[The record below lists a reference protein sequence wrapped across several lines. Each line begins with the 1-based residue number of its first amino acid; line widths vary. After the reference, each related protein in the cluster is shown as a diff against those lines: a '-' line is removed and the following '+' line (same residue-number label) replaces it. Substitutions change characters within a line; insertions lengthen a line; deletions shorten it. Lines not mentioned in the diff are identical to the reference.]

1 MSNIKEVVRV
11 DDISDLP
18 AVGAERV
25 MYIVKNS
32 IPGDPYKIV
41 KGFYWD
47 ANYGYKE
54 IVDRSMI
61 VHAPYI
67 SAYPSRS
74 SLNTI
79 YKALEFL
86 LNPGLAVIFNVTPD
100 YVYSTSPQEVTFYW
114 SVTFPVSNLTSIV
127 LKNANADTII
137 DDNLISVTTGTTG
150 QIKKQLTILQDT
162 EFKIEV
168 TDLEGN
174 IATATDIIYYSVNA
188 VSINS
193 FSVFPETFNE
203 TPTNIVPIVTLNWE
217 LSLDVEYATALTLER
232 KIGTND
238 WVMIDDLKGETTGTI
253 GTTSFAN
260 QTISDDTTYRLTVT
274 SLGPTDVEEVA
285 IDYIPYVDI
294 GYLTQLN
301 ITPDSGNYTLT
312 QYTFNA
318 RVNKTS
324 ITKAELYE
332 VTSTGDI
339 VLYADSILQDY
350 MAADTNYVDVT
361 DGFLNQQI
369 NKTLEIQIPAVSY
382 FVLKVYHTDEYG
394 MTSTAT
400 SDSAVITYVSTIN
413 FESLTLFPTKAYP
426 QTTSFNSVAVMTEP
440 PLNTIDFIKLM
451 YTTGALIPS
460 QLYSYSGNSASE
472 KFNGAE
478 FSDTRDVTIF
488 NSATTYQFY
497 MQYKEAGMAGAITS
511 ETKEVVV
518 QEYVNIDSLIIVD
531 NSGSYSVLVRIN
543 KTVAQAA
550 DNDYT
555 ITESLDGTTYTP
567 VGTVTHTS
575 VSTNAAFSFNS
586 LLTPTSGNPYY
597 VKIVENLGLY
607 GNNIES
613 EDIESTTYTTDAKAY
628 WGIVTEYMLNAIGY
642 SYLQVYQVYHTNL
655 TVINRGY
662 IIDGDYTY
670 HLSYGDDLSV
680 WTPLTSPRTET
691 IVHVESA
698 SYNSTTKKT
707 TIIYQEANIPDV
719 PYQVNFY
726 SHYNPNTEITSGIL
740 DTVLT
745 DNYLIENERILTVSN
760 NNPIELPYQTEFE
773 DDLLANTPYG
783 YNPNIMCNTWLLV
796 PDTYPEYNEVSS
808 LIITSWNDIEEKYW
822 ITNRTIGGVNYRLYV
837 HRGAAADPYGIYL
850 GPIPSL
856 ANVKFRLNV

>member
-47 ANYGYKE
+47 ANYGYRE
-54 IVDRSMI
+54 IVDRGNI
-61 VHAPYI
+61 VYAPFT
-67 SAYPSRS
+67 SGFPSRA
-74 SLNTI
+74 SLTTI
-79 YKALEFL
+79 HAALEFL

-114 SVTFPVSNLTSIV
+114 SVTFPVSNLASIV
-127 LKNANADTII
+127 LKNANTNAII
-137 DDNLISVTTGTTG
+137 DDNLISVTIGTTG

-193 FSVFPETFNE
+193 FSVSPETFNE
-203 TPTNIVPIVTLNWE
+203 TPTNIIPIITLNWE

-253 GTTSFAN
+253 GTTSFAD
-260 QTISDDTTYRLTVT
+260 QTITDDTIYRLTVT
-274 SLGPTDVEEVA
+274 SLGPTDVEEAA
-285 IDYIPYVDI
+285 IDYVPYIDI
-294 GYLTQLN
+294 SFVAQLN

-324 ITKAELYE
+324 IVKAELYE

-350 MAADTNYVDVT
+350 MAAGTNYVDVT
-361 DGFLNQQI
+361 DGFSNQQI
-369 NKTLEIQIPAVSY
+369 NKTLEIQLPAVSY
-382 FVLKVYHTDEYG
+382 FVLKVYHEDEYG
-394 MTSTAT
+394 MTSMAT
-400 SDSAVITYVSTIN
+400 SDQAIITYVSTIN

-426 QTTSFNSVAVMTEP
+426 QTTSFDSVAVMTEP

-451 YTTGALIPS
+451 YSSGSLTPF
-460 QLYSYSGNSASE
+460 QLYSYSGSSALE

-511 ETKEVVV
+511 ETKSVVV
-518 QEYVNIDSLIIVD
+518 QNYVEISSLNITEE
-531 NSGSYSVLVRIN
+531 SGVYSVLVRIN

-550 DNDYT
+550 DNNYT

-567 VGTVTHTS
+567 VGTITHTS
-575 VSTNAAFSFNS
+575 VSTNAAFSFTS
-586 LLTPTSGNPYY
+586 LLTPTSGSLYY
-597 VKIVENLGLY
+597 VKIVENLGSS
-607 GNNIES
+607 GNLAES
-613 EDIESTTYTTDAKAY
+613 EDIESITYLAEAKAY
-628 WGIVTEYMLNAIGY
+628 WGVVNEYMLNAIGY
-642 SYLQVYQVYHTNL
+642 SYLQVYQFDAPQI
-655 TVINRGY
+655 TVMSRGY
-662 IIDGDYTY
+662 IVDGDYTN
-670 HLSYGDDLSV
+670 HLSYNDVLSV
-680 WTPLTSPRTET
+680 WVPNSPPFTNVM
-691 IVHVESA
+691 VHVESA
-698 SYNSTTKKT
+698 TYNSVTKKT
-707 TIIYQEANIPDV
+707 TIIYQEANISQV
-719 PYQVNFY
+719 PYSISFY

-745 DNYLIENERILTVSN
+745 DSYLVQPKRILTVSV
-760 NNPIELPYQTEFE
+760 NNPIELPYQSFE
-773 DDLLANTPYG
+773 DDLLSLTPYG

-796 PDTYPEYNEVSS
+796 PDTYPEYNEVSK
-808 LIITSWNDIEEKYW
+808 LGGDSWHNIMEQHW
-822 ITNRTIGGVNYRLYV
+822 VTNRTIGGVSYRLYV
-837 HRGAAADPYGIYL
+837 YRGSSAAFYGDYL
-850 GPIPSL
+850 GAIPSL
-856 ANVKFRLNV
+856 ANVKFRLNS